1 MINDKKWIN
10 VSEDIFFCREF
21 NVISKEEYID
31 YLSRKIINRSISKIA
46 IPKLVI
52 PVTYKCNLDCKY
64 CLNES
69 NYINEYSLLHV
80 KKILREFIKYVKEN
94 EHNKIIIE
102 FSYGGEPTMDME
114 YLKGALDIIDSFK
127 SEIKIIKRIATNCFF
142 GESILMFIMHRFD
155 YVIAS
160 LDGPL
165 EINDINRLTKS
176 GSSTFSIVIGN
187 IRKLY
192 NAGLLERISCV
203 IFSDDIKYLKDVV
216 NFFNHNFKKTEI
228 RYGKIIPEGKAKHMD
243 IKIKWS
249 NVVKYINEN
258 SNRHNIKLV
267 GVPSG
272 RYISKKGC
280 IHCVNPNW
288 FLRQNKKIATCPN
301 HITSSSLI
309 IGQIEDDE
317 VLIFKESLKR
327 IKKIESIVKTK
338 CKDCLLEFV
347 CPSRC
352 IRLINSI
359 NCSKRISKA
368 KEYMIKLL
376 KERPYAFL

>member
-31 YLSRKIINRSISKIA
+31 YLSRKIINRSISKIV

-94 EHNKIIIE
+94 EQNKIIIE

-127 SEIKIIKRIATNCFF
+127 SEIKIIKRTATNCFF

-228 RYGKIIPEGKAKHMD
+228 RYG
-243 IKIKWS
+243 
-249 NVVKYINEN
+249 
-258 SNRHNIKLV
+258 
-267 GVPSG
+267 
-272 RYISKKGC
+272 
-280 IHCVNPNW
+280 
-288 FLRQNKKIATCPN
+288 
-301 HITSSSLI
+301 
-309 IGQIEDDE
+309 
-317 VLIFKESLKR
+317 
-327 IKKIESIVKTK
+327 
-338 CKDCLLEFV
+338 
-347 CPSRC
+347 
-352 IRLINSI
+352 
-359 NCSKRISKA
+359 
-368 KEYMIKLL
+368 
-376 KERPYAFL
+376 